1 MKEVFATIEAHLKAK
16 VPALK
21 LVTRWNNQL
30 GNTDTEKLVRFPA
43 CFYQLVSIRSST
55 LGPGI
60 QHCQGILRL
69 RFADAAMAVDKL
81 KTYDVEAEAYLAL
94 QNFNGGP
101 LLSGL
106 DRTGAD
112 PDDNFDTCEVLVVD
126 YQIKYKDITKYVSK
140 YVSRNPGPE
149 IMIIE

>member
-1 MKEVFATIEAHLKAK
+1 MKQVFATIEKQLKAK
-16 VPALK
+16 VPGLK

-43 CFYQLVSIRSST
+43 CFYQLVGIRSTT

-81 KTYDVEAEAYLAL
+81 KTYEVEAEAYLAL
-94 QNFNGGP
+94 QNFSGDP

-126 YQIKYKDITKYVSK
+126 YQIKYEDRTKLE
-140 YVSRNPGPE
+140 SRRVLRQPGRE
-149 IMIIE
+149 VETH